1 MLSAI
6 AGIMTPFLIAALGG
20 LFTERAGVL
29 NIALEGQM
37 LIGAF
42 AGAAVAGTT
51 GSIIGGLAAAII
63 ASGLTAYIFAVL
75 SLRLRANIFIT
86 ALAVNLFAMGG
97 TQIASQLFFRTKG
110 VVRFADFP
118 GLAKVSLPLLSQLPL
133 VGDLFRGQSIF
144 VYLGWLL
151 VPCAAWLLF
160 RTPFGLHV
168 RAAGYNETALYARGV
183 SSRSIREKAI
193 TISGIACGLSGAV
206 LAFHLGA
213 FVPNITSGRGWIALV
228 AIFLGYKRP
237 WGILL
242 VSFLFAAAEM
252 IAQGAQG
259 AGNVPSSLLLA
270 FPFFITFV
278 GMILFSIVSGAL
290 GRTQRR

>member
-1 MLSAI
+1 MLTAL

-42 AGAAVAGTT
+42 AAAAVTGTT
-51 GSIIGGLAAAII
+51 GSILGGLTAAVF
-63 ASGLTAYIFAVL
+63 ASGLTAYIFAAL
-75 SLRLRANIFIT
+75 SLRLKANIFIT

-97 TQIASQLFFRTKG
+97 TQIASQIFFRTKG
-110 VVRFADFP
+110 VVRFAEFP
-118 GLAKVSLPLLSQLPL
+118 GLEKISIPLLSQLP
-133 VGDLFRGQSIF
+133 VIGPLFQEQSVF
-144 VYLGWLL
+144 VFIGWLL
-151 VPCAAWLLF
+151 VPCAARLLF

-183 SSRSIREKAI
+183 STRKIREQAL

-237 WGILL
+237 GGILL
-242 VSFLFAAAEM
+242 VSFLFAAAEL

-259 AGNVPSSLLLA
+259 AGNVPASLLLA

-278 GMILFSIVSGAL
+278 GMILFSMVSSAF
-290 GRTQRR
+290 GRMDR